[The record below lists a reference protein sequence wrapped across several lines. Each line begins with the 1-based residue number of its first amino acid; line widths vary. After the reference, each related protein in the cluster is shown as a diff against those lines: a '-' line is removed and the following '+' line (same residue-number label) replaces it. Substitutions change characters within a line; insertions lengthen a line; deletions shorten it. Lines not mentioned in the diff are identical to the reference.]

1 MLRLS
6 VAIRKRSRKARR
18 SPENGKSH
26 SAVCHGESMHPYKL
40 KTQAERRSAGPARK
54 VISSW
59 RLGGL
64 SLWQLGKRVYGQV
77 VKDEVLTRSAALSF
91 FFAYALLPMLLFIV
105 AVLGFFAQSQDFVS
119 TFSARAA
126 QVIPPSA
133 FALLQKTVRE
143 IAAHSTGFKMV
154 LGLGLAVWSAS
165 TGISSTMD
173 ALNHCYNVT
182 ESRPYWKRK
191 LISLVLTVAMAALTI
206 LALAIVLYGTYIAE
220 FTGARIGLEDA
231 TVTAWQIAQWPVAL
245 LFVAFAFALMYHWGP
260 DLPRPW
266 RWLTPG
272 SLVGVALWIGAS
284 LLFRTYLHYFN
295 RYSRTYGS
303 LGAGIVLLLWLLLCG
318 MAILIG
324 GEIDAEISKAIAQR
338 RVAEVEQEGRKAA

>member
-1 MLRLS
+1 MRLR
-6 VAIRKRSRKARR
+6 RW
-18 SPENGKSH
+18 
-26 SAVCHGESMHPYKL
+26 KL
-40 KTQAERRSAGPARK
+40 KAELQTKERSARK
-54 VISSW
+54 ISLW
-59 RLGGL
+59 TLGGL
-64 SLWQLGKRVYGQV
+64 SLWQLGKQVYEQA

-105 AVLGFFAQSQDFVS
+105 AVLGFLARSQDLLS
-119 TFSARAA
+119 TFSSRAA
-126 QVIPPSA
+126 QVVPPSA

-154 LGLGLAVWSAS
+154 LGLGLALWSAS
-165 TGISSTMD
+165 IGISSTMD

-191 LISLVLTVAMAALTI
+191 LISLALTVAMAALTVF
-206 LALAIVLYGTYIAE
+206 ALAIVLYGTYIAE
-220 FTGARIGLEDA
+220 FIGARTGLEDA

-260 DLPRPW
+260 DFRRPW
-266 RWLTPG
+266 QSLTPG

-324 GEIDAEISKAIAQR
+324 GEIDAEITKAIAQR
-338 RVAEVEQEGRKAA
+338 ERAQARPGGRKVA

>member
-1 MLRLS
+1 MRLHKWKLN
-6 VAIRKRSRKARR
+6 AELPTQEKAEKKI
-18 SPENGKSH
+18 SP
-26 SAVCHGESMHPYKL
+26 
-40 KTQAERRSAGPARK
+40 
-54 VISSW
+54 W

-64 SLWQLGKRVYGQV
+64 SPWQLGKRVYAQV

-91 FFAYALLPMLLFIV
+91 FFAYALFPMLLFIV
-105 AVLGFFAQSQDFVS
+105 AVLGFFARSHDLVTTLS
-119 TFSARAA
+119 SHAA
-126 QVIPPSA
+126 QVIPPAA

-143 IAAHSTGFKMV
+143 IAEHSTGFKMFF
-154 LGLGLAVWSAS
+154 GLGLALWSAS

-173 ALNHCYNVT
+173 ALNHCYNVA

-191 LISLVLTVAMAALTI
+191 LISLMLTVAMAALTV
-206 LALAIVLYGTYIAE
+206 LALAIVLYGTFIAE
-220 FTGARIGLEDA
+220 FAGARIGLEDA

-260 DLPRPW
+260 DFPRPW

-324 GEIDAEISKAIAQR
+324 GEIDAEIRKAIAQHGMGQ
-338 RVAEVEQEGRKAA
+338 AKEEGRKVA